1 MASLS
6 TKVKLY
12 CTANS
17 KTADFGSQGNVSLQ
31 DDSDGKG
38 PYIASWSVDGL
49 TKPTD
54 AQLAAHDTAGDTE
67 ETNNTVKSTRK
78 AAYGEIGDQ
87 LDMLYKD
94 MLASKGDST
103 GDWFKHI
110 KAVKDA
116 NPKS

>member
-12 CTANS
+12 GEANS
-17 KTADFGSQGNVSLQ
+17 KTIDFTKDVHLQ

-38 PYIASWSVDGL
+38 PYIKSWSVDGL
-49 TKPTD
+49 
-54 AQLAAHDTAGDTE
+54 AQPSDSDLAAYDAAGNTE
-67 ETNNTVKSTRK
+67 ETNNTVRSTRK
-78 AAYGEIGDQ
+78 AAYGDIGDQ
-87 LDMLYKD
+87 LDEIYKD
-94 MLASKGDST
+94 IDS
-103 GDWFKHI
+103 WKVRI

>member
-12 CTANS
+12 CEANG
-17 KTADFGSQGNVSLQ
+17 KTADFAPGGNVELV
-31 DDSDGKG
+31 DNSDGKG

-49 TKPTD
+49 
-54 AQLAAHDTAGDTE
+54 AQPSDSDLAAHDTAGNTE
-67 ETNNTVKSTRK
+67 ETNNTVRSTRK
-78 AAYGEIGDQ
+78 AAYGDIGDQ
-87 LDMLYKD
+87 LDEIYKSID
-94 MLASKGDST
+94 
-103 GDWFKHI
+103 DWKVRI